1 MIICKHILT
10 SSFKMDRTSDEA
22 LHCCK
27 VPISNGHRTSLDD
40 GPHYL
45 PFSKKYLRSFDLF
58 SSIEK
63 TTDITPDE
71 NEDTTNLT
79 FRPRVNSCPQTF
91 KTRNNK
97 QHAISDEVSRLGLT
111 AETVYDDFKSE
122 IDENESYLDENND
135 SRFST
140 EYTGRKLLKDVQ
152 NVTNCSISREEKKLR
167 EKTAE
172 EIKKDN
178 IGRRLSEFGHFDILD
193 LNNIADIPGKSSTS
207 TALQKAKD
215 CNRYQD
221 TLGLLWLNEDTLS
234 FSSPEMVDG
243 EGKTNSTES
252 GWSSDPGDRQKI
264 RHKKRLSKK
273 RAQKQIAGERSNIDD
288 TKSFQVQPEN
298 EQRTVDIEGQVVTI
312 KHSTH
317 TTETNNSSEDQNI
330 SNVKT
335 LKNKTN
341 TGSKHVTAEH
351 HDSNEED
358 MHEHASFQKQTLQW
372 VTTSK
377 VRQSGREQNMLSQP
391 TF

>member
-1 MIICKHILT
+1 
-10 SSFKMDRTSDEA
+10 MDRTSDEA

-27 VPISNGHRTSLDD
+27 VPIFNGQRTSLED
-40 GPHYL
+40 GPNYL

-63 TTDITPDE
+63 TADITSDG

-79 FRPRVNSCPQTF
+79 FRPRVNSFPQTS
-91 KTRNNK
+91 KSRNNK
-97 QHAISDEVSRLGLT
+97 QHTISDEVSRLGLT
-111 AETVYDDFKSE
+111 AESVYNDIKSE
-122 IDENESYLDENND
+122 IDENESYLDENNE

-140 EYTGRKLLKDVQ
+140 GYTGSKLLKDVQ
-152 NVTNCSISREEKKLR
+152 NVTKYSGSRGDNYFR

-172 EIKKDN
+172 EIKKDS
-178 IGRRLSEFGHFDILD
+178 IGRRLNEFGHFDILD

-243 EGKTNSTES
+243 QVKTNSSES

-273 RAQKQIAGERSNIDD
+273 SAQNQIAGERSNIDD
-288 TKSFQVQPEN
+288 NKSFQVHPEN
-298 EQRTVDIEGQVVTI
+298 KQSTIGIEGQIVTI
-312 KHSTH
+312 KHSLNTA
-317 TTETNNSSEDQNI
+317 ETNNSSEDQNI

-341 TGSKHVTAEH
+341 SGSKHVTAEH
-351 HDSNEED
+351 YDSGEED
-358 MHEHASFQKQTLQW
+358 IHEHASFQKQTLQW

-377 VRQSGREQNMLSQP
+377 VRQTGREQNMLSQP

>member
-1 MIICKHILT
+1 
-10 SSFKMDRTSDEA
+10 MDRTSDEA

-27 VPISNGHRTSLDD
+27 VPIFNGQRASLDD
-40 GPHYL
+40 GPNYL

-58 SSIEK
+58 SSIGK
-63 TTDITPDE
+63 TTDITPDG

-79 FRPRVNSCPQTF
+79 FRPRVNSCPQTS

-111 AETVYDDFKSE
+111 AESVYDDNKSE
-122 IDENESYLDENND
+122 IDENESYLEENND

-140 EYTGRKLLKDVQ
+140 GYTGSKLLKDVQ
-152 NVTNCSISREEKKLR
+152 NVPKYSGSMEDNYFKEKN
-167 EKTAE
+167 AE
-172 EIKKDN
+172 EIKNDN
-178 IGRRLSEFGHFDILD
+178 INRRLSEFGHFDILD

-234 FSSPEMVDG
+234 FSLPEMVDG
-243 EGKTNSTES
+243 GVKTNSTES

-273 RAQKQIAGERSNIDD
+273 SVKNQIAGERHNIDD
-288 TKSFQVQPEN
+288 TKSFQIHPEN
-298 EQRTVDIEGQVVTI
+298 EQSTIDIEVQIATI
-312 KHSTH
+312 KHSAH
-317 TTETNNSSEDQNI
+317 TTETNDSSEDQNI
-330 SNVKT
+330 SNLKT

-341 TGSKHVTAEH
+341 TVSKHVTAEH
-351 HDSNEED
+351 HDSGEED
-358 MHEHASFQKQTLQW
+358 MHEHSTFQKQTLQW

-377 VRQSGREQNMLSQP
+377 VQQSGREQNMLCQP